1 LQVLALLRRQAQ
13 QAAAL
18 MITHDIAATGAACD
32 RIAVMLEG
40 EIVEESPRR
49 RCGRRL
55 ASNNTSHDTAA
66 GLD

>member
-18 MITHDIAATGAACD
+18 MITHDIAAAGD
-32 RIAVMLEG
+32 RIVMLEG

-55 ASNNTSHDTAA
+55 AS
-66 GLD
+66 